1 MILVTVWNMKTR
13 NKIYLIIQINRNTIK
28 VYESHK

>member
-28 VYESHK
+28 VYKSHK